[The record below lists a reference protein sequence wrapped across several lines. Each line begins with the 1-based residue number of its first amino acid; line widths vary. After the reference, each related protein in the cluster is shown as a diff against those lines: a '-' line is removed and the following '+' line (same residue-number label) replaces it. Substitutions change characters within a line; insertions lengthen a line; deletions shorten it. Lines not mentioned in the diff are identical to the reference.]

1 MSQVQPSRVKGNPV
15 QLQKLGDVIM
25 NLVEPGISTK
35 ERVESRAEGQT
46 QGQGEGDRAKKA
58 GRERQGKGRKDRER
72 RT

>member
-1 MSQVQPSRVKGNPV
+1 MSQVQPTRVKGNAV

-35 ERVESRAEGQT
+35 ERVESRRQGQT
-46 QGQGEGDRAKKA
+46 QGQGEGDRAKEA
-58 GRERQGKGRKDRER
+58 GRERQRKGHRDREG